1 MHEQE
6 KIGLDKHCGGDY
18 IVRLHP
24 HRAPLAQMV
33 GADDIIYPQYIL
45 RHRDHFGDR
54 QSVSRGLIQQF
65 AATAAYSVAE
75 TAAPEVEMIAYI
87 KRRRQSKARQGAD
100 RLHRQLRSIRFGR
113 KGHAQ
118 PQSLRPAILHYLAP
132 HAVDCLEAP
141 ATAYGK
147 PSERGRE
154 RRVEHAVATPEDYA
168 SAHLAVAGK
177 QIAHVTVVTLMSV
190 VLSEC
195 DTVEYM
201 WRTRKHHPVLARG
214 HCIYHHGKLLFPQR

>member
-1 MHEQE
+1 MAPAISAPSCMSRKNRPWTSIAVEITSSGSIH
-6 KIGLDKHCGGDY
+6 IG
-18 IVRLHP
+18 RP
-24 HRAPLAQMV
+24 FAQMV

-118 PQSLRPAILHYLAP
+118 PQSLPPGNTPPSR
-132 HAVDCLEAP
+132 
-141 ATAYGK
+141 ATCRRLPRSAGYGL
-147 PSERGRE
+147 R
-154 RRVEHAVATPEDYA
+154 
-168 SAHLAVAGK
+168 
-177 QIAHVTVVTLMSV
+177 
-190 VLSEC
+190 
-195 DTVEYM
+195 
-201 WRTRKHHPVLARG
+201 
-214 HCIYHHGKLLFPQR
+214 